1 MGQSGWWLAVLLDQ
15 LKPLFDW
22 STKSSGLFVNTFPLS
37 STKWAQIQIY
47 NIWTG
52 QIILPVNFDMFLNI
66 EFQTLLS
73 YSLCNRCGLK
83 QFVLWFYNY
92 MKKITVS
99 FCSCLWYHSE
109 SFIFFCNLL
118 IFWMKI
124 QNFLLLYS
132 LDC

>member
-22 STKSSGLFVNTFPLS
+22 STKSSGLFVNTFPLF

-83 QFVLWFYNY
+83 QFVLSCYDFTITW
-92 MKKITVS
+92 KKLLRVFAPVCDIILKVLFFS
-99 FCSCLWYHSE
+99 VIYWYFEWRYKISCC
-109 SFIFFCNLL
+109 FIL
-118 IFWMKI
+118 
-124 QNFLLLYS
+124 
-132 LDC
+132 